1 MGPQNAPSTHNASRL
16 NVKPGRPSGCTSAPP
31 RRHHRPAPPPP
42 KAMPPHLREHV
53 KGSVDTLPPEV
64 DPVGALAASFARL
77 GLGLRTH
84 TRTTHV
90 LSLPVSPRHGSFPPK
105 VTRPSHQSS
114 PSSSTVSLSSVI
126 CDDPN
131 DRALPQSNFTAPP
144 LVLRHPVAL
153 VQSVHKAKSKS
164 KVVSARPSTE
174 PIPTNSSGAKSCEG
188 NEDFKVQLQELHPSA
203 QLRVELPFD
212 NNGNMYQ
219 VRTVVSE
226 EVFIGRATTEE
237 EAIDKC
243 CRKAVRFIK
252 QYWDPQARQALPP
265 YKRPHKTTTTS
276 SDVAKKTNSRR
287 KGESD
292 VKKSSSRKKK
302 NRLISENPNEI
313 PIGPKQGKNAGK
325 PKMLDQGN
333 IQEFE
338 PDLDVESLNEETYD
352 LNLEDN
358 FPKLK
363 ANVPIK
369 NAVMMLNELFPPP
382 KGPQY
387 KVTSQTGPP
396 NNPTFTMVCTINN
409 RCFSGEGKSKKEAK
423 LSCSQRAI
431 EVLYGYKICETRS
444 LPERSNPRAN
454 CDLDDWMELEGKN
467 PVSIL
472 NELYPGIQYQ
482 LVASTGPSHAPQF
495 VIKASLNEMS
505 FEGSGKSKKDAKLN
519 ASKALLVHLHKVGF
533 DPMTGD
539 MMSTQLNNNDAAQGH
554 SFADQIGQLVTAK
567 YQELFGTTTYSKR
580 RVMAGVVMTRN
591 GDVQSSGEVICVSSG
606 TKCINGEQLSLEGCV
621 INDSHA
627 EIVTRRCLL
636 VFLYSQLKLLA
647 NVEEADKSIFQK
659 PRGPGWLAELKK
671 GIEFHLFITTSPC
684 GDARIFSLH
693 ETSGNASTT
702 KEKPEKMDK
711 LEKISKSEEFVND
724 NTVVPLEALE
734 AINEVIPVERL
745 EHDGQIDIIV
755 SEQQEA
761 LSISGFSDSC
771 KDEDFVIVPTQGN
784 DSGVGFEIPTIIVD
798 QYEGDRDPRRPEK
811 ISGDSSRGR
820 LRSKIECGMGTVPIN
835 PKILIQTWDGVMSGD
850 RLLTMACS
858 DKILRWNVLGIQ
870 GALLTHFIRPIYL
883 KSITVGSKF
892 HPGHMKRALYER
904 IADYIQDLPSP
915 YELNTPD
922 LYATTSP
929 ETRQATK
936 AHDYSVN
943 WIMSEGQPEVVNG
956 STGKTINENTSRLS
970 KKCLFS
976 RFLELCEANHPDLK
990 SNHHYLSPSRYSEV
1004 KQGAETYQSVKGRLN
1019 DALFEAGCG
1028 HWVEKPIEQDQF
1040 SM

>member
-1 MGPQNAPSTHNASRL
+1 MGPQNPPAPATTHLLSKAD
-16 NVKPGRPSGCTSAPP
+16 KPSDSSSAPQ

-42 KAMPPHLREHV
+42 KTMAPHLRGRV
-53 KGSVDTLPPEV
+53 KVSAGSLPTEN
-64 DPVGALAASFARL
+64 DPVGALAVSFARL
-77 GLGLRTH
+77 GLGLDSRT
-84 TRTTHV
+84 RG
-90 LSLPVSPRHGSFPPK
+90 LSLPISPRPGSLTST
-105 VTRPSHQSS
+105 VARPSNRSS

-126 CDDPN
+126 CDDLN
-131 DRALPQSNFTAPP
+131 DRALPESTFTAPP
-144 LVLRHPVAL
+144 LVLRQPVGSAEPR
-153 VQSVHKAKSKS
+153 VKAKPKPRPKA
-164 KVVSARPSTE
+164 KVLPTQQVKASTMAEPSE
-174 PIPTNSSGAKSCEG
+174 AKSHLAED
-188 NEDFKVQLQELHPSA
+188 DFKVQLLKLHPAA
-203 QLRVELPFD
+203 QLRVELPFE

-237 EAIDKC
+237 EAIEKC

-265 YKRPHKTTTTS
+265 YKRPRKPA
-276 SDVAKKTNSRR
+276 VVPNTNDSKSMHSRR
-287 KGESD
+287 KKREKD
-292 VKKSSSRKKK
+292 PKKADARSRRKKDCSVADNANEVQIDPQKGKKERKNKLSRKEGDKV
-302 NRLISENPNEI
+302 L
-313 PIGPKQGKNAGK
+313 QT
-325 PKMLDQGN
+325 
-333 IQEFE
+333 E
-338 PDLDVESLNEETYD
+338 PDIESLNEETFDYD
-352 LNLEDN
+352 FDDN

-444 LPERSNPRAN
+444 VPERSNPRAN

-495 VIKASLNEMS
+495 VIKASLNDMS

-539 MMSTQLNNNDAAQGH
+539 MMSTQLDNNNAAQGH

-580 RVMAGVVMTRN
+580 RVMAGLVMTRN

-647 NVEEADKSIFQK
+647 NDDDAKKSIFQK
-659 PRGPGWLAELKK
+659 PKAPGWLAE
-671 GIEFHLFITTSPC
+671 
-684 GDARIFSLH
+684 
-693 ETSGNASTT
+693 
-702 KEKPEKMDK
+702 
-711 LEKISKSEEFVND
+711 
-724 NTVVPLEALE
+724 
-734 AINEVIPVERL
+734 
-745 EHDGQIDIIV
+745 
-755 SEQQEA
+755 
-761 LSISGFSDSC
+761 
-771 KDEDFVIVPTQGN
+771 
-784 DSGVGFEIPTIIVD
+784 
-798 QYEGDRDPRRPEK
+798 
-811 ISGDSSRGR
+811 
-820 LRSKIECGMGTVPIN
+820 
-835 PKILIQTWDGVMSGD
+835 
-850 RLLTMACS
+850 
-858 DKILRWNVLGIQ
+858 
-870 GALLTHFIRPIYL
+870 
-883 KSITVGSKF
+883 
-892 HPGHMKRALYER
+892 
-904 IADYIQDLPSP
+904 
-915 YELNTPD
+915 
-922 LYATTSP
+922 
-929 ETRQATK
+929 
-936 AHDYSVN
+936 
-943 WIMSEGQPEVVNG
+943 
-956 STGKTINENTSRLS
+956 
-970 KKCLFS
+970 
-976 RFLELCEANHPDLK
+976 
-990 SNHHYLSPSRYSEV
+990 
-1004 KQGAETYQSVKGRLN
+1004 
-1019 DALFEAGCG
+1019 
-1028 HWVEKPIEQDQF
+1028 
-1040 SM
+1040 